1 MPQQLKVLIVGG
13 GITGTALA
21 VLLARGGAE
30 VHVAEVKPAWTT
42 LGSGITLQGN
52 ALRVLRELGV
62 WGAVR
67 ERGYAFDSVGIRAP
81 DGTLMFETSDLRSG
95 GDDLP
100 ATMGMYRP
108 DLQTIL
114 VGAAERAGAAIWLGR
129 TVTSVDPVVFDD
141 GTTGSYDLVVGADGV
156 HSSVRAM
163 LGIDVLPEPVGMGI
177 WRVHTRRPQSVER
190 TDLVYGGPCFIAGY
204 CPTGPDS
211 LYAYLVEPNR
221 DKSSVRSADR
231 AAIMRGLAEPYGGA
245 WEEIRQDITD
255 SDRVN
260 YTWFESLLVDSPWHR
275 GNVVLAG
282 DAVHACPPTVAQGA
296 AQCLEDASV
305 LAELL
310 LARGRV
316 DQELFDAFMTR
327 RFERVRTVVESSV
340 QLARW
345 QLEGAHDADV
355 PALMGRI
362 SALVSERP

>member
-1 MPQQLKVLIVGG
+1 MKALIVGA

-21 VLLARGGAE
+21 TLLARGGVE
-30 VHVAEVKPAWTT
+30 VHVAEVEPRWTT

-67 ERGYAFDSVGIRAP
+67 ERGYAFDSVGIRTP

-95 GDDLP
+95 GPDLP
-100 ATMGMYRP
+100 ATIGMYRP
-108 DLQTIL
+108 DLQAVL
-114 VGAAERAGAAIWLGR
+114 VEAAERAGAAFWLGR

-141 GTTGSYDLVVGADGV
+141 GTTGSYDLVVGADGI

-163 LGIDVLPEPVGMGI
+163 IGIDVRPEPVGMGI
-177 WRVHTRRPQSVER
+177 WRVHARRPKSVER
-190 TDLVYGGPCFIAGY
+190 TDLAYGGPCFIAGY
-204 CPTGPDS
+204 CPTGADT

-221 DKSSVRSADR
+221 DKSSVAPADK
-231 AAIMRGLAEPYGGA
+231 AEIMRALAEPYGGA

-255 SDRVN
+255 PERVN
-260 YTWFESLLVDSPWHR
+260 YTWFESLLVESPWNR

-282 DAVHACPPTVAQGA
+282 DAVHACPPTLAQGA

-310 LARGRV
+310 LARGVV
-316 DQELFDAFMTR
+316 DQELFDAFTAR

-340 QLARW
+340 RLARW
-345 QLEGAHDADV
+345 QLDGVPDADV
-355 PALMGRI
+355 PGLMGRV
-362 SALVSERP
+362 ATMVSERP